1 MQWISPDINVDFMGA
16 RKKAFVVSGL
26 IVSISLL
33 SIAVMGLNQG
43 IDFKGGSAVIV
54 RMDKATGEEL
64 TAQRAKLEETIH
76 AMVTKETGDATS
88 QVTVQDFSAGVTG
101 EVDED
106 PSNRYLI
113 YMEVTSLITDEKHD
127 EVKKALQEKFGA
139 ETRIDL
145 PTEGADTYYI
155 SFKTPSDITSRK
167 DELGALFADLGFKRT
182 RVTSDTDRQLDVDFY
197 KQMNLIQE
205 EKRTAKANTI
215 ATDSELTFVEW
226 EATKKAP
233 QLVGRTDRRY
243 TVAVQELRAKVEDGM
258 AKEFGAG
265 FKGVESATSVSP
277 SVGRDLLNNGLLAVL
292 YAIIG
297 ILLYITLRFDFR
309 FAPGAVVA
317 LIHDVII
324 TMGLFSIFQIKFSLP
339 IIAALLTI
347 VGYSLNDTIVVLDR
361 VRETFDA
368 YRGRPLIDLLNRAI
382 NGTLSRTVL
391 TSFTTLLVIV
401 SVLTLGSGQIRDFA
415 LALLIGVIIGTYSSI
430 FIASPLVYYMDAY
443 MERRDSA
450 RAHEARGGSANAAPA

>member
-16 RKKAFVVSGL
+16 RKKAFMASGV
-26 IVSISLL
+26 IVSACLL
-33 SIAVMGLNQG
+33 SVAIMGLNQG

-54 RMDKATGEEL
+54 QMDKSSDAERG
-64 TAQRAKLEETIH
+64 AQRAKLEEVLTV
-76 AMVTKETGDATS
+76 MVTEETGDATS

-101 EVDED
+101 EEEAD

-113 YMEVTSLITDEKHD
+113 YMEVTSLITETKHE
-127 EVKKALQEKFGA
+127 EVKKSIQEKFGA
-139 ETRIDL
+139 TTRIDL
-145 PTEGADTYYI
+145 PTEGADTYYL
-155 SFKTPSDITSRK
+155 SFETPTDITTRK
-167 DELGALFADLGFKRT
+167 TELSALFADLGFKRT

-205 EKRTAKANTI
+205 EKRTAGGDAI
-215 ATDSELTFVEW
+215 ATDSELTFEEW

-233 QLVGRTDRRY
+233 QLIGRTDRRY
-243 TVAVQELRAKVEDGM
+243 TVAVEELRAKVEERLD
-258 AKEFGAG
+258 KEFASG

-317 LIHDVII
+317 LVHDVII

-368 YRGRPLIDLLNRAI
+368 YRGRPLTDLLNRAI

-391 TSFTTLLVIV
+391 TSFTTLLVIT
-401 SVLTLGSGQIRDFA
+401 SVLVLGSGQIRDFA
-415 LALLIGVIIGTYSSI
+415 LALLVGVIVGTYSSI

-443 MERRDSA
+443 LERRDSA